1 VEAAIVDRISALS
14 YMREC
19 EGLEVVGEPIYDVN
33 YIIPVRA
40 ESFTLL
46 EKLDE
51 ALLEMRQDGTMEAL
65 QGRWF

>member
-1 VEAAIVDRISALS
+1 
-14 YMREC
+14 
-19 EGLEVVGEPIYDVN
+19 VN